1 MRRGILCTQL
11 RRCTVVDK
19 HARDFEEMTR
29 IYGKLELLNEI
40 TLANM
45 HYVMA
50 IPDEIVQ
57 DIKLAELSKNLAD
70 QMKILEAVQR
80 DVDRFTQHVR
90 RGG

>member
-1 MRRGILCTQL
+1 M
-11 RRCTVVDK
+11 VDK

-29 IYGKLELLNEI
+29 IYGKLELLNEV

-57 DIKLAELSKNLAD
+57 DIKLAELSRNLAD

-80 DVDRFTQHVR
+80 DVTRFSQRVQK
-90 RGG
+90 GG